1 MKPVILIRGAIITIA
16 VLLAGCAAQ
25 ADRQR
30 VVLPLDHGPRAETT
44 PWANKQRLNNIEKT
58 AQSKQAQSPFTR

>member
-1 MKPVILIRGAIITIA
+1 
-16 VLLAGCAAQ
+16 LLAGCAAQ